1 MGDRRLSDQSEHAM
15 APQPFMIRLAP
26 EDLEQLDA
34 LVRARQ
40 LEQPQDIAT
49 RAAVIRDLI
58 RTAYTRGTDHEQ
70 PPTRQT
76 SR

>member
-1 MGDRRLSDQSEHAM
+1 MTPSPISL
-15 APQPFMIRLAP
+15 RLAP
-26 EDLEQLDA
+26 EYLEQLDA

-40 LEQPQDIAT
+40 REQPRDIAT

-58 RTAYTRGTDHEQ
+58 HIAYKRGHHEQ
-70 PPTRQT
+70 PPARSQ

>member
-1 MGDRRLSDQSEHAM
+1 M

-26 EDLEQLDA
+26 GDLEQLDA

-49 RAAVIRDLI
+49 LAAVIRDLI
-58 RTAYTRGTDHEQ
+58 RTAHQRATDHEH
-70 PPTRQT
+70 PPARSP

>member
-1 MGDRRLSDQSEHAM
+1 M
-15 APQPFMIRLAP
+15 APQPFMIRLNP

-40 LEQPQDIAT
+40 LEQPRDIAT

-58 RTAYTRGTDHEQ
+58 RDAHQRGHHEL
-70 PPTRQT
+70 PPTRKE

>member
-1 MGDRRLSDQSEHAM
+1 
-15 APQPFMIRLAP
+15 
-26 EDLEQLDA
+26 
-34 LVRARQ
+34 
-40 LEQPQDIAT
+40 
-49 RAAVIRDLI
+49 VIRDLI

>member
-1 MGDRRLSDQSEHAM
+1 MTPPPISL
-15 APQPFMIRLAP
+15 RLAP
-26 EDLEQLDA
+26 ENLEQLDA

-58 RTAYTRGTDHEQ
+58 RTAHQRGRYEHE
-70 PPTRQT
+70 TT
-76 SR
+76 SKESR